1 VNSACH
7 IKTGRAA
14 TPAANPEPLEP
25 PMTRTFAATAA
36 ASARAK
42 TLRDAGVTFKRD
54 GRVRLWDVYRQS
66 WLVCDRA
73 DIPAEVLASYGHDV
87 RRYLRA

>member
-1 VNSACH
+1 
-7 IKTGRAA
+7 
-14 TPAANPEPLEP
+14 
-25 PMTRTFAATAA
+25 MTRTAAATAA
-36 ASARAK
+36 SSLRAR
-42 TLRDAGVTFKRD
+42 TLRAADITVKRD
-54 GRVRLWDVYRQS
+54 GRVRLWDVYRQG